1 MRRLILIRH
10 SSPQIEEEI
19 PAKKWHLSEGGRARC
34 TLLAQKLESHPIDRI
49 ISSLEPKAMET
60 AELIANALGKPYEA
74 VEGLHE
80 HDRSNVGF
88 LGSAQF
94 TSSVMRFFEQPNQL
108 VLGSETA
115 NQAHE
120 RFAGVVA
127 DVIQQYPSENLA
139 IVAHGT
145 VISLFVAR
153 AAGLEPVPLWKRLG
167 LPSFVVLAMPGPR
180 IVSVVESVEARR

>member
-10 SSPQIEEEI
+10 SSPQIIPEV
-19 PAKKWHLSEGGRARC
+19 PAKQWRLSEGGRARC
-34 TLLAQKLESHPIDRI
+34 SLLAQKLQPLAVDRI

-60 AELIANALGKPYEA
+60 GELIATELGKPYEA

-88 LGSAQF
+88 LNPNQF
-94 TSSVMRFFEQPNQL
+94 SSSVMRFFEQPNQL

-127 DVIQQYPSENLA
+127 DVIQQYPSDDLG

-153 AAGLEPVPLWKRLG
+153 AVGMEPAPLWKRLG
-167 LPSFVVLAMPGPR
+167 LPSFIVLAMPGPH
-180 IVSVVESVEARR
+180 IVSIVESVEARR